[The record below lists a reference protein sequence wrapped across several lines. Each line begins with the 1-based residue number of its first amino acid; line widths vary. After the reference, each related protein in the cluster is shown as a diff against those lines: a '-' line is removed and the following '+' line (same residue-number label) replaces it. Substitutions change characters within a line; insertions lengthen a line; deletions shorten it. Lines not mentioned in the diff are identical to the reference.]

1 VRRSLLAVGLAAL
14 AWSGS
19 AAAHV
24 VPPGASSPYLSTV
37 KRILPSAP
45 GVFVAIM
52 GFDDQ
57 VWLENTGPPLI
68 VLGYSRE
75 PYLLFDRT
83 GVYEND
89 HSPAT
94 YLNRDRYGR
103 LAVPAAAKPGA
114 QPKWRLLTRG
124 DAYNWHDHRIHWM
137 SPIAPPV
144 VRADSSKPHHIF
156 DWRIPIRVGDAD
168 HMILGSLDY
177 RPTRDSNVVAKIAVA
192 AAIALTVLAAMLV
205 LVALWL
211 RRRPSDVGR
220 GARS

>member
-1 VRRSLLAVGLAAL
+1 VTRSLLAACLTAL
-14 AWSGS
+14 ACCAG

-24 VPPGASSPYLSTV
+24 VPQGASSPYVSTV
-37 KRILPSAP
+37 KRILPPAP

-68 VLGYSRE
+68 VLGYRRE

-89 HSPAT
+89 RSPAT
-94 YLNRDRYGR
+94 YLNRDRYGK
-103 LAVPAAAKPGA
+103 LAVPSAARPGA
-114 QPKWRLLTRG
+114 RPKWRRLTGG

-144 VRADSSKPHHIF
+144 VRARSSKPHHIF
-156 DWRIPIRVGDAD
+156 DWQIPIRVGDTD
-168 HMILGSLDY
+168 HVILGSLDY
-177 RPTRDSNVVAKIAVA
+177 TPTRDSDLVAKIAVG
-192 AAIALTVLAAMLV
+192 AAIALTAVAAVLV
-205 LVALWL
+205 LIALRL
-211 RRRPSDVGR
+211 RRRSTGVEPRAGR
-220 GARS
+220 